1 MDQIKELVEKN
12 GKGIGC
18 LIGVDGNAFMLMGYT
33 SRRLYKAGWP
43 KSDIDLVLKIARSG
57 NYNALICTLDAC
69 LEEEE

>member
-12 GKGIGC
+12 GKGSGT
-18 LIGVDGNAFMLMGYT
+18 LVGVDGHAFSLIAYT
-33 SRRLYKAGWP
+33 ERKLYKAGWT
-43 KSDIDLVLKIARSG
+43 KGDISTVRKVAMSG